1 NIKYLLMFA
10 LTLLLLRYRAMEN
23 PRRGFSTQN
32 NTQLFCSFPALFCG
46 KGISPVATGDNGR
59 CPLTPQVFEKT

>member
-1 NIKYLLMFA
+1 NIKYLLIFA

-46 KGISPVATGDNGR
+46 KGISPVATGDER
-59 CPLTPQVFEKT
+59 LRLSTPQTFEKV